1 VVNLGSSGFIQIDS
15 EVIYYANTNGNT
27 LVNCARGQNNT
38 TAAVHNSGT
47 AIYVAWLPSI
57 SVYPT
62 PDGSTSYNFVAWR
75 MRRVQDAGT
84 GVNIQDIPF
93 RFIPC
98 LVAGLSYYLSL
109 KLPGVDP
116 NRVMG
121 LKADYEEQFKLA
133 SEEDREKASI
143 RFVPRNM
150 FYSR

>member
-1 VVNLGSSGFIQIDS
+1 
-15 EVIYYANTNGNT
+15 
-27 LVNCARGQNNT
+27 
-38 TAAVHNSGT
+38 
-47 AIYVAWLPSI
+47 
-57 SVYPT
+57 
-62 PDGSTSYNFVAWR
+62 
-75 MRRVQDAGT
+75 
-84 GVNIQDIPF
+84 VNIQDIPF

-116 NRVMG
+116 NRVLG